1 MADRKLKAGV
11 IGYGTSAKVFHIPF
25 IVASPHFVLHAI
37 VQRSMTNQDDARV
50 NFADIKVYR
59 SVEDFLEDREVD
71 VVVVA
76 TGPESHF
83 TLTKLAL
90 EAGKHVVVEKPFV
103 PTSAEADQLIAL
115 AKRHQRVLTVYQNRR
130 WDADFLTV
138 LEILDQRMLGNIA
151 EWESHFDMYMPN
163 LLGTSENEDPPPGS
177 GVLYGLGVHLIDQV
191 VFALG
196 MPQSVTGIGGWKG
209 AKPASKTETS
219 CTILLQYETGLL
231 VTLKGNV
238 VSTET
243 EQLRFWIRGDGGSY
257 KKHYLDIQEDQL
269 VSGRKP
275 SDGSFGVDP
284 ESRYGAIVSVIGGK
298 LVRRSFPTCKPP
310 TYGEFYNLLARSIF
324 GQGDVPVKATD
335 ARNVIRIIEL
345 AIKSCNEGRK
355 LSL

>member
-1 MADRKLKAGV
+1 MEDRKLKAGV

-25 IVASPHFVLHAI
+25 ILASPYFVLHAI
-37 VQRSMTNQDDARV
+37 VQRSITNQGDARV
-50 NFADIKVYR
+50 NFPDIKVYR
-59 SVEDFLEDREVD
+59 SVEDFLEDKELD

-83 TLTKLAL
+83 ALTKLAL

-115 AKRHQRVLTVYQNRR
+115 AKIHQRVLTVYQNRR

-138 LEILDQRMLGNIA
+138 LEIFDQKLLGNVA
-151 EWESHFDMYMPN
+151 EWESHFDLYMPN
-163 LLGTSENEDPPPGS
+163 LVGAPENGNEDPPPGS
-177 GVLYGLGVHLIDQV
+177 GVLYGLGVHLVDQV
-191 VFALG
+191 VLALG
-196 MPQSVTGIGGWKG
+196 MPQSVTGIAGWKG
-209 AKPASKTETS
+209 STKIETS
-219 CTILLQYETGLL
+219 CTILLHYETGLL
-231 VTLKGNV
+231 VTLKGSV

-243 EQLRFWIRGDGGSY
+243 EQLRYWIRGDEGSY

-269 VSGRKP
+269 VSGCKP
-275 SDGSFGVDP
+275 GDGSFGVDP
-284 ESRYGAIVSVIGGK
+284 DSRYGAIVSAIDGR
-298 LVRRSFPTCKPP
+298 LVKRSFRTCKPP
-310 TYGEFYNLLARSIF
+310 TYVEFYNLLAKSIL
-324 GQGDVPVKATD
+324 GQGDVPVKAED